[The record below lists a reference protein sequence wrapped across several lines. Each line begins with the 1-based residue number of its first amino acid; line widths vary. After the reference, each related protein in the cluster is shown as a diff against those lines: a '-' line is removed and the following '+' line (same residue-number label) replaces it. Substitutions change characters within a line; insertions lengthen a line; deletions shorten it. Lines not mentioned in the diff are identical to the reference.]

1 MARSRALGKGL
12 GALIPG
18 AGTEPL
24 PVEGALV
31 EVLRLRL
38 EDIRPSPNQPRKDF
52 DHESLVALADSIR
65 EHGVVQPVVV
75 RKLDGGYEIVAGERR
90 WRAAGMAGLDEV
102 PVRVIDVDENRVIEL
117 SLVENLQREDLSP
130 LEAAKGISELVDKFS
145 LTQEQAARKL
155 GWSRA
160 AVANKLRLLNL
171 PEELQQMLHRGDL
184 SEGHARALLSLDDP
198 LEQLHLARKCV
209 DRGMSVREVEEAVRK
224 PSGEKKTG
232 RARSSPSV
240 LIPEPVLRVSE
251 RYGIDIKMSGRG
263 DNVKV
268 MLGGLNEDEARRL
281 FEMIDRSG
289 EILFPDK

>member
-1 MARSRALGKGL
+1 MARPRALGKGL

-18 AGTEPL
+18 AQAEPL
-24 PVEGALV
+24 PPEGAT

-38 EDIRPSPNQPRKDF
+38 KEIKPSPNQPRKDF
-52 DHESLVALADSIR
+52 GPEGLEALAASIR

-130 LEAAKGISELVDKFS
+130 LEAAKGIGELVDKFS

-171 PEELQQMLHRGDL
+171 PEELQAMLHRGDL
-184 SEGHARALLSLDDP
+184 SEGHARALLSLEDP
-198 LEQLHLARKCV
+198 LEQVQLARQCV

-224 PSGEKKTG
+224 PSGGGKSG
-232 RARSSPSV
+232 RGRSSQSILV
-240 LIPEPVLRVSE
+240 PEPLLRVSE
-251 RYGIDIKMSGRG
+251 RYGIDIRVSGRG
-263 DNVKV
+263 DNVRV
-268 MLGGLNEDEARRL
+268 MLGGLSEDEARRL

-289 EILFPDK
+289 EILFPGK